1 MPVSQGYRDFVL
13 DQLDSIGVITY
24 RKMFGAIG
32 IYCDQI
38 FFAIISSDV
47 LYFKVDDSNR
57 DDYERIGMGPF
68 KPYKDKPEVMQYY
81 EVPIDVLENRDE
93 LKLWAEK
100 AITVAR
106 NKGKKAK

>member
-32 IYCDQI
+32 IYCDQV
-38 FFAIISSDV
+38 FFAIISNDV

-57 DDYERIGMGPF
+57 GDYESLDMGPF
-68 KPYKDKPEVMQYY
+68 RPYGKESYAMHYY
-81 EVPIDVLENRDE
+81 EVPIDVLEDPE
-93 LKLWAEK
+93 KLPIWMNK
-100 AITVAR
+100 SLDVAR
-106 NKGKKAK
+106 KKSASK